1 MMFISQKL
9 YKREPSSKVGRR
21 VVKPVF
27 IEKLTSE
34 AYGKV
39 RMDVILCSL
48 QLLTGPGTRIPVI
61 CRVTLKPLS
70 NTAWPALSHLCGIQV
85 LLFSAFF
92 FFLVLRFLV
101 YLRNLHGPGHVF
113 STGSIQFTCTCSLLL
128 KELKQNI
135 IAVTT

>member
-1 MMFISQKL
+1 MMFIAQKL

-34 AYGKV
+34 AYGTV

-85 LLFSAFF
+85 LLFSTFF
-92 FFLVLRFLV
+92 FFGIALPCLFKESPWSRSCFQYRQYTIHLYLLVV
-101 YLRNLHGPGHVF
+101 
-113 STGSIQFTCTCSLLL
+113 
-128 KELKQNI
+128 
-135 IAVTT
+135 A

>member
-27 IEKLTSE
+27 IERLTSE
-34 AYGKV
+34 AYGTV

-70 NTAWPALSHLCGIQV
+70 NTVWPALSYLCGIQV

-92 FFLVLRFLV
+92 FFFGIALPCLFKESPWSRSCFQCRQYTIHLYLLVV
-101 YLRNLHGPGHVF
+101 
-113 STGSIQFTCTCSLLL
+113 
-128 KELKQNI
+128 
-135 IAVTT
+135 A

>member
-34 AYGKV
+34 AYGTV

-48 QLLTGPGTRIPVI
+48 QLLTGPG
-61 CRVTLKPLS
+61 TLKPLS

-92 FFLVLRFLV
+92 FFGISLPCLFKESPWSRSCFQYRQYTIHLYLLVV
-101 YLRNLHGPGHVF
+101 
-113 STGSIQFTCTCSLLL
+113 
-128 KELKQNI
+128 
-135 IAVTT
+135 A

>member
-21 VVKPVF
+21 VVEPVF
-27 IEKLTSE
+27 IERLTSE
-34 AYGKV
+34 AYGTV

-48 QLLTGPGTRIPVI
+48 QLLIGPGTRIPVI
-61 CRVTLKPLS
+61 CRVTLKPSS

-92 FFLVLRFLV
+92 FFGIVLPCL
-101 YLRNLHGPGHVF
+101 LRNLHGPGQCRQYTVH
-113 STGSIQFTCTCSLLL
+113 CTCSLLL

-135 IAVTT
+135 IAVTA